1 MNESS
6 MTSEEWYQQGNVYR
20 KEQDFQKAMHCY
32 MEAISL
38 DPNSKAVEAK
48 KMLED
53 IYSFYCKDMYNP

>member
-1 MNESS
+1 
-6 MTSEEWYQQGNVYR
+6 
-20 KEQDFQKAMHCY
+20 MHCY
-32 MEAISL
+32 MEAIAL

>member
-6 MTSEEWYQQGNVYR
+6 MTSEEWYQQGNAYR

-32 MEAISL
+32 MEAIAL